1 VNRTKNS
8 RILDYKKG
16 GSYDGETFGCQAEEG
31 RHNMSAR
38 KQIRHTV
45 AIAVAVFY
53 LLAVAAPALASP
65 PTIEG
70 ESVSEVNVSDA
81 TLEAVVDPGNLEAG
95 AYYQFQLV
103 ADPSEY
109 WPEVTCPEQSPEG
122 PEIQCLGPY
131 GTIDGPPP
139 EADIQRRPGDLPTL
153 RLNGGAEGVPV
164 SLRLSTVGRTLQP
177 GTTYHYRVLAVEAVQ
192 SVDSIIWEP
201 PPTYGPDQT
210 FTTPV
215 PREPEAGG
223 PPIVD
228 PLPAALAAGSEP
240 AVAAAVSVG
249 CRSRPVNRRH
259 LHRRSLAR
267 VSLCARRPAR

>member
-1 VNRTKNS
+1 
-8 RILDYKKG
+8 
-16 GSYDGETFGCQAEEG
+16 
-31 RHNMSAR
+31 MSAR
-38 KQIRHTV
+38 TQIRRTVGV
-45 AIAVAVFY
+45 AIAGIY
-53 LLAVAAPALASP
+53 LLAMAASASASP
-65 PTIEG
+65 PTIES
-70 ESVSEVNVSDA
+70 ESVSEVSVSDA
-81 TLEAVVDPGNLEAG
+81 TLEAVVDPGNLETG

-103 ADPSEY
+103 AEPSEY
-109 WPEVTCPEQSPEG
+109 WPEVTCPEQAPEA

-164 SLRLSTVGRTLQP
+164 SLRLSTIGRALQP

-215 PREPEAGG
+215 PREPETDG
-223 PPIVD
+223 PLIVD
-228 PLPAALAAGSEP
+228 PLPAPLATGSEP
-240 AVAAAVSVG
+240 AVSAAVSVG